1 MRSIRML
8 SKMWDADEK
17 FVKEVFLN
25 PRKGKMQM
33 QLYMPGR
40 LKSICTFQ
48 EKQVT
53 DTAATKRASATA
65 NIKAL
70 QIHQLSKKHLR
81 QQINPGCRYIK
92 PKKSK
97 SPHRSAYFNH
107 GTPQSKKRLCNP
119 ANWSRACPTKLSRR
133 A

>member
-1 MRSIRML
+1 MGISTIVDFRGLKMRNFAGEHLQVMERAGRGCVISMRSIRML

-17 FVKEVFLN
+17 FVKEASLN

-40 LKSICTFQ
+40 LKSICKFQ

-70 QIHQLSKKHLR
+70 QIHQLSKKHL
-81 QQINPGCRYIK
+81 
-92 PKKSK
+92 
-97 SPHRSAYFNH
+97 
-107 GTPQSKKRLCNP
+107 
-119 ANWSRACPTKLSRR
+119 
-133 A
+133 